1 MKNEKLEFGCGKAK
15 LDFSNIIFP
24 INGFSGIDDDLFAR
38 AIIFNSNQKILIISI
53 EVPSLIAEVISE
65 IKKEVSKE
73 YSFKEQNI
81 WISVTHSFCAPHITS
96 KNIGTIDLLKKAVKK
111 SVELAIQNYQEVRLG
126 YSICELPVN
135 VNRNIE
141 TPFGWWL
148 GKNNAEFSNHDV
160 RIIKVTASKSGQVLS
175 ILLNYDVQSSIM
187 DKVENQNNQLQITPD
202 LMGIVCKKIEDCY
215 NDSIITLFLLGAAG
229 DQVPIFQGRK
239 TIISNENLLYKS
251 NYQQGRKY
259 LERLSSYFANSI
271 YSKMNQIKVEES
283 TTIKLFRKVALCN
296 QKIMPVPTKELQP
309 TTAFDFTLT
318 KEKIEVE
325 IEAILIGDILLIATK
340 PELNSAFGKQILQ
353 KSPTEKTMLC
363 TMINGGM
370 KYLPEEL
377 DFKRITYTAMNT
389 KLAQGSSE
397 QFYHSLLELYSEIE
411 IK

>member
-1 MKNEKLEFGCGKAK
+1 MKNKKLEFGCGKAK

-38 AIIFNSNQKILIISI
+38 AIIFNSNQKILIISV
-53 EVPSLIAEVISE
+53 EVPSLTAEVISE
-65 IKKEVSKE
+65 IKKEISKE

-81 WISVTHSFCAPHITS
+81 WISVTHSFCAPHVTS
-96 KNIGTIDLLKKAVKK
+96 KYIGTIEMVKKAIKE

-126 YSICELPVN
+126 YSICELPIN

-148 GKNNAEFSNHDV
+148 GKNNDEFSNHDV
-160 RIIKVTASKSGQVLS
+160 RIIKVAASKSGEVLS
-175 ILLNYDVQSSIM
+175 ILLNYDIQSSIM
-187 DKVENQNNQLQITPD
+187 DKVENENKQLQITPD

-215 NDSIITLFLLGAAG
+215 NDTIITLFLLGAAG
-229 DQVPIFQGRK
+229 DQVPISQAR
-239 TIISNENLLYKS
+239 TAIISKENLLYKS
-251 NYQQGRKY
+251 NYKQGRKY
-259 LERLSSYFANSI
+259 LERLSRYFANTI
-271 YSKMNQIKVEES
+271 YSKMNLIKVEES
-283 TTIKLFRKVALCN
+283 NTIRLFRKVAICN

-309 TTAFDFTLT
+309 TTVFDFTLT
-318 KEKIEVE
+318 KKKIEVE
-325 IEAILIGDILLIATK
+325 IEAISIGDILLIATK

-363 TMINGGM
+363 TMINGGI

-397 QFYHSLLELYSEIE
+397 QFYHSLLELYRE
-411 IK
+411 IKQG